1 MCSEP
6 VVSAEAGS
14 RGFSRGQLRGARVR
28 RLFPGVHADRS
39 AELTLPL
46 VVAAARRLLPPDA
59 VATGPTALR
68 LLGVRAGPLR
78 PLRFLTT
85 HPHQVRRPGLVVS
98 RTAVLPP
105 VLDGVV
111 AAASAF
117 VSSAAHLDL
126 VELVTAGDRL
136 VRTGRTTPSELI
148 TWSARSRGSGVRAA
162 RRAAALVRQRL
173 DSAQE
178 TELRLCLVLAGL
190 PEPECNPLIGSTEA
204 IGRVD
209 LRYRA
214 FRLVLEYE
222 GDQHRTTASQW
233 NRDIE
238 RHELLTGE
246 AWTLVRITA
255 DRMRR
260 PRAVVV
266 RVLQALR
273 SGGYRGPG
281 PTFSSEWCSLF
292 SSSARASR
300 LSHAFDLL

>member
-1 MCSEP
+1 MWSEP
-6 VVSAEAGS
+6 FVSAEAGS
-14 RGFSRGQLRGARVR
+14 RGFSRGQLCGPRVQ

-68 LLGVRAGPLR
+68 LLGVPAGPLR

-85 HPHQVRRPGLVVS
+85 HPHQVRRPGLAVS

-148 TWSARSRGSGVRAA
+148 TCSAGARGSGVRAA
-162 RRAAALVRQRL
+162 RRAAALVRQRV

-238 RHELLTGE
+238 RHELLTAD

-273 SGGYRGPG
+273 SAGYLGPD

-300 LSHAFDLL
+300 LSHAFDVL